1 MNRRRIFSLLMA
13 GALSAGMLAS
23 SASAA
28 TINMNDKTN
37 GGGYGAY
44 RLMDL
49 EQGLKNGHTA
59 GDSCDL
65 GTETGKTDHYA
76 YKYTLNEKFSAAVR
90 SAIAGLDES
99 ASDADVIAA
108 IEKLDDAGVRT
119 FANAVYK
126 AIKDEAPDATA
137 TNGVFSGVDQGY
149 YLIFEN
155 GPAAE
160 GESVSLVM
168 LDTAGQ
174 DDIKVTSKEGVPE
187 LTKKI
192 VNGDF
197 ESGDRQDSDLVAV
210 GDTVNYEIRVK
221 APSPDILANYS
232 TYKYVVH
239 DDISDGLKLCDA
251 DSIKVYVGDKL
262 ISSGYVV
269 RTDNN
274 ADNCE
279 LEVEFADVK
288 ELLKSAADTDVVVQY
303 SCTVESGAITGTPG
317 NPNTAHLEFSNNPY
331 VENSTTTT
339 PDDKVTAFTFQLQVD
354 KVDEDKNPLAGA
366 KFGLA
371 KKGADGEWGEL
382 VELGSVS
389 GSGGKSFLVS
399 GLDVGDYKL
408 VETETPA
415 GYTRINDVF
424 FTIGAKADTDSD
436 DPQLLELTV
445 TRGEANLL
453 VGVDGTA
460 PEFSMTLAD
469 GKLQT
474 AIVNAAGNRLPATGG
489 AGVFALYVGGALLVF
504 SGAGL
509 VLYHSSKKKNPDA

>member
-28 TINMNDKTN
+28 TINMNGTAE
-37 GGGYGAY
+37 GGYGAY

-49 EQGLKNGHTA
+49 EQGLKNGHAA

-65 GTETGKTDHYA
+65 GTETGKAEHYA
-76 YKYTLNEKFSAAVR
+76 YKYTLNEKFSAAIR
-90 SAIAGLDES
+90 DAIDGLDES

-108 IEKLDDAGVRT
+108 IEQLDDAGVRA
-119 FANAVYK
+119 FANAVYN

-137 TNGVFSGVDQGY
+137 TDGVFSGVDQGY

-155 GPAAE
+155 GPAAN
-160 GESVSLVM
+160 GDSVSLVM

-174 DDIKVTSKEGVPE
+174 DDIEVTSKEGVPE
-187 LTKKI
+187 LSKKI

-197 ESGDRQDSDLVAV
+197 DSGDRQDSDLVAV

-239 DDISDGLKLCDA
+239 DDISDGLKLDA
-251 DSIKVYVGDKL
+251 DSIKVYVGSDL
-262 ISSGYVV
+262 ISSGYTV

-274 ADNCE
+274 ADNCK

-288 ELLKSAADTDVVVQY
+288 ALLASAADTDVVVQY
-303 SCTVESGAITGTPG
+303 SCTVDSVAVTGAPG

-371 KKGADGEWGEL
+371 KKGADGVWGEP
-382 VELGSVS
+382 VEIDSVS

-415 GYTRINDVF
+415 GYTRIDDVF
-424 FTIGAKADTDSD
+424 FTISAETDTESD
-436 DPQLLELTV
+436 DPQLTKLTV
-445 TRGEANLL
+445 TRDGANLS
-453 VGVDGTA
+453 DGEES
-460 PEFSMTLAD
+460 EFSATLD
-469 GKLQT
+469 TGKLQT
-474 AIVNAAGNRLPATGG
+474 AIMNVAGNRLPATGG

>member
-1 MNRRRIFSLLMA
+1 MNRRRIFSLLMV

-28 TINMNDKTN
+28 TINMNGTAE
-37 GGGYGAY
+37 GGYGAY

-49 EQGLKNGHTA
+49 EQGLKNGHAA

-65 GTETGKTDHYA
+65 GTETGKAEHYA
-76 YKYTLNEKFSAAVR
+76 YKYTLNEKFSAAIR
-90 SAIAGLDES
+90 DAIDGLDES

-108 IEKLDDAGVRT
+108 IEQLDDAGVRA
-119 FANAVYK
+119 FANAVYN

-137 TNGVFSGVDQGY
+137 TDGVFSGVDQGY

-155 GPAAE
+155 GPAAN
-160 GESVSLVM
+160 GDSVSLVM

-174 DDIKVTSKEGVPE
+174 DDIEVTSKEGVPE
-187 LTKKI
+187 LSKKI

-197 ESGDRQDSDLVAV
+197 DSGDRQDSDLVAV

-239 DDISDGLKLCDA
+239 DDISDGLKLDA
-251 DSIKVYVGDKL
+251 DSIKVYVGSDL
-262 ISSGYVV
+262 IFSGYTV

-288 ELLKSAADTDVVVQY
+288 ALLASAADTDVVVQY
-303 SCTVESGAITGTPG
+303 SCTVDSVAVTGAPG

-371 KKGADGEWGEL
+371 KKGADGVWGEP
-382 VELGSVS
+382 VEIDSVS

-415 GYTRINDVF
+415 GYTRIDDVF
-424 FTIGAKADTDSD
+424 FTISAETDTESD
-436 DPQLLELTV
+436 DPQLTKLTV
-445 TRGEANLL
+445 TRDGANLS
-453 VGVDGTA
+453 DGEES
-460 PEFSMTLAD
+460 EFSATLD
-469 GKLQT
+469 TGKLQT
-474 AIVNAAGNRLPATGG
+474 AIMNVAGNRLPATGG

>member
-28 TINMNDKTN
+28 TINMNGTAE
-37 GGGYGAY
+37 GGYGAY

-65 GTETGKTDHYA
+65 GTETGKAEHYA

-90 SAIAGLDES
+90 SAINGLEES

-108 IEKLDDAGVRT
+108 IEQLDDAGVRA

-137 TNGVFSGVDQGY
+137 TDGVFSNVDQGY

-155 GPAAE
+155 GPAAD

-174 DDIKVTSKEGVPE
+174 DDIEVTSKEGVPE

-197 ESGDRQDSDLVAV
+197 DSGDRQDSDLVAV

-239 DDISDGLKLCDA
+239 DDISDGLKLDA
-251 DSIKVYVGDKL
+251 DSIKVYVGDNL
-262 ISSGYVV
+262 ISSGYTV

-288 ELLKSAADTDVVVQY
+288 ALLKSAADTDVVVQY

-331 VENSTTTT
+331 AENSTTTT

-371 KKGADGEWGEL
+371 KKVTDNEWGEL

-415 GYTRINDVF
+415 GYTRIDDVF

-453 VGVDGTA
+453 VGVDGKA
-460 PEFSMTLAD
+460 PEFSMTPND

-474 AIVNAAGNRLPATGG
+474 AIMNVTGNRLPATGG

>member
-28 TINMNDKTN
+28 TINMNGTAE
-37 GGGYGAY
+37 GGYGAY

-49 EQGLKNGHTA
+49 EQGLKNGHAA

-65 GTETGKTDHYA
+65 GTETGKAEHYA
-76 YKYTLNEKFSAAVR
+76 YKYTLNEKFSAAIR
-90 SAIAGLDES
+90 DAIDGLDES

-108 IEKLDDAGVRT
+108 IEQLDDAGVRA
-119 FANAVYK
+119 FANAVYN

-137 TNGVFSGVDQGY
+137 TDGVFSGVDQGY

-155 GPAAE
+155 GPAAN
-160 GESVSLVM
+160 GDSVSLVM

-174 DDIKVTSKEGVPE
+174 DDIEVTSKEGVPE
-187 LTKKI
+187 LSKKI

-197 ESGDRQDSDLVAV
+197 DSGDRQDSDLVAV

-239 DDISDGLKLCDA
+239 DDISDGLKLDA
-251 DSIKVYVGDKL
+251 DSIKVYVGSDL
-262 ISSGYVV
+262 ISSGYTV

-288 ELLKSAADTDVVVQY
+288 ALLASAADTDVVVQY
-303 SCTVESGAITGTPG
+303 SCTVDSVAVTGAPG

-371 KKGADGEWGEL
+371 KKGADGVWGEP
-382 VELGSVS
+382 VEIDSVS

-415 GYTRINDVF
+415 GYTRIDDVF
-424 FTIGAKADTDSD
+424 FTISAETDTESD
-436 DPQLLELTV
+436 DPQLTKLTV
-445 TRGEANLL
+445 TRDGANLS
-453 VGVDGTA
+453 DGEES
-460 PEFSMTLAD
+460 EFSATLD
-469 GKLQT
+469 TGKLQT
-474 AIVNAAGNRLPATGG
+474 AIMNVAGNRLPATGG

>member
-1 MNRRRIFSLLMA
+1 MNRRRIFSLLMV

-28 TINMNDKTN
+28 TINMNGTAE
-37 GGGYGAY
+37 GGYGAY

-49 EQGLKNGHTA
+49 EQGLKNGHAA

-65 GTETGKTDHYA
+65 GTETGKAEHYA
-76 YKYTLNEKFSAAVR
+76 YKYTLNEKFSAAIR
-90 SAIAGLDES
+90 DAIDGLDES

-108 IEKLDDAGVRT
+108 IEQLDDAGVRA
-119 FANAVYK
+119 FANAVYN

-137 TNGVFSGVDQGY
+137 TDGVFSGVDQGY

-155 GPAAE
+155 GPAAN
-160 GESVSLVM
+160 GDSVSLVM

-174 DDIKVTSKEGVPE
+174 DDIEVTSKEGVPE
-187 LTKKI
+187 LSKKI

-197 ESGDRQDSDLVAV
+197 DSGDRQDSDLVAV

-239 DDISDGLKLCDA
+239 DDISDGLKLDA
-251 DSIKVYVGDKL
+251 DSIKVYVGSDL
-262 ISSGYVV
+262 ISSGYTV

-288 ELLKSAADTDVVVQY
+288 ALLASAADTDVVVQY
-303 SCTVESGAITGTPG
+303 SCTVDSVAVTGAPG

-371 KKGADGEWGEL
+371 KKGADGVWGEP
-382 VELGSVS
+382 VEIDSVS

-415 GYTRINDVF
+415 GYTRIDDVF
-424 FTIGAKADTDSD
+424 FTISAETDTESD
-436 DPQLLELTV
+436 DPQLTKLTV
-445 TRGEANLL
+445 TRDGANLS
-453 VGVDGTA
+453 DGEES
-460 PEFSMTLAD
+460 EFSATLD
-469 GKLQT
+469 TGKLQT
-474 AIVNAAGNRLPATGG
+474 AIMNVAGNRLPATGG

>member
-28 TINMNDKTN
+28 TINMNDKTD

-65 GTETGKTDHYA
+65 GTETGKAEHYA

-90 SAIAGLDES
+90 SAVAGLDES

-108 IEKLDDAGVRT
+108 IEQLDDAGVRA

-137 TNGVFSGVDQGY
+137 TDGVFSNVDQGY

-155 GPAAE
+155 GPAAD

-174 DDIKVTSKEGVPE
+174 DDIEVTSKEGVPE

-197 ESGDRQDSDLVAV
+197 DSGDRQDSDLVAV

-239 DDISDGLKLCDA
+239 DDISDGLKLDA
-251 DSIKVYVGDKL
+251 DSIKVYVGDNL
-262 ISSGYVV
+262 ISSGYTV

-288 ELLKSAADTDVVVQY
+288 ALLKSAADTDVVVQY

-331 VENSTTTT
+331 AENSTTTT

-371 KKGADGEWGEL
+371 KKGADGEYGEL

-415 GYTRINDVF
+415 GYTRIDDVF
-424 FTIGAKADTDSD
+424 FTIGASADIESD
-436 DPQLLELTV
+436 DPKLLTLTV

-453 VGVDGTA
+453 VGVDGKA
-460 PEFSMTLAD
+460 PEFSMTPND

-474 AIVNAAGNRLPATGG
+474 AIMNVTGNRLPATGG

>member
-28 TINMNDKTN
+28 TINMNDKTD

-44 RLMDL
+44 RLMDP

-59 GDSCDL
+59 GDTCDL
-65 GTETGKTDHYA
+65 GTEAGKAEHYA

-90 SAIAGLDES
+90 SAITGLDES

-108 IEKLDDAGVRT
+108 IEQLDDAGVRA
-119 FANAVYK
+119 FADAVYK

-137 TNGVFSGVDQGY
+137 TGGVFSGVDQGY

-174 DDIKVTSKEGVPE
+174 DDIEVTSKEGVPV

-197 ESGDRQDSDLVAV
+197 DSGDRQDSDLVAV

-239 DDISDGLKLCDA
+239 DDISDGLKLDA

-288 ELLKSAADTDVVVQY
+288 TLLKSAADTDVVVQY

-371 KKGADGEWGEL
+371 KKGADGEYGEL

-415 GYTRINDVF
+415 GYTRIDDVF
-424 FTIGAKADTDSD
+424 FTIGASADIESD
-436 DPQLLELTV
+436 DPKLTELTV
-445 TRGEANLL
+445 TRDGASLTEGE
-453 VGVDGTA
+453 T

-474 AIVNAAGNRLPATGG
+474 AIMNVTGNRLPATGG
-489 AGVFALYVGGALLVF
+489 VGVFALYVGGALLVF

>member
-28 TINMNDKTN
+28 TINMNDKTD

-65 GTETGKTDHYA
+65 GTETGKAEHYA

-90 SAIAGLDES
+90 SAVAGLDES

-108 IEKLDDAGVRT
+108 IEQLDDAGVRA

-137 TNGVFSGVDQGY
+137 TDGVFSNVDQGY

-155 GPAAE
+155 GPAAD

-174 DDIKVTSKEGVPE
+174 DDIAVTSKEGVPE

-197 ESGDRQDSDLVAV
+197 DSGVRQDSDLVAV

-251 DSIKVYVGDKL
+251 NSIKVYVGDEL

-269 RTDNN
+269 RIDNN

-288 ELLKSAADTDVVVQY
+288 ALLKSAADTDVVVQY
-303 SCTVESGAITGTPG
+303 SCTVESDAITGMPG

-371 KKGADGEWGEL
+371 KKGADGEYGEP

-415 GYTRINDVF
+415 GYTRIDDVL
-424 FTIGAKADTDSD
+424 FTISAKADTTSD
-436 DPQLLELTV
+436 NPQLTELTV
-445 TRGEANLL
+445 TRDGASLTEGEP
-453 VGVDGTA
+453 
-460 PEFSMTLAD
+460 PEFLVTMLD

-474 AIVNAAGNRLPATGG
+474 AIMNVAGNRLPATGG

>member
-1 MNRRRIFSLLMA
+1 M
-13 GALSAGMLAS
+13 
-23 SASAA
+23 
-28 TINMNDKTN
+28 
-37 GGGYGAY
+37 
-44 RLMDL
+44 
-49 EQGLKNGHTA
+49 
-59 GDSCDL
+59 
-65 GTETGKTDHYA
+65 
-76 YKYTLNEKFSAAVR
+76 
-90 SAIAGLDES
+90 
-99 ASDADVIAA
+99 
-108 IEKLDDAGVRT
+108 
-119 FANAVYK
+119 
-126 AIKDEAPDATA
+126 
-137 TNGVFSGVDQGY
+137 
-149 YLIFEN
+149 
-155 GPAAE
+155 
-160 GESVSLVM
+160 SLVM

-174 DDIKVTSKEGVPE
+174 DDIEVTSKEGVPE

-371 KKGADGEWGEL
+371 KKVTDNEWGEL

-415 GYTRINDVF
+415 GYTRIDDVF

-453 VGVDGTA
+453 VGVDGAA

-474 AIVNAAGNRLPATGG
+474 AIMNVTGNRLPATGG
-489 AGVFALYVGGALLVF
+489 VGVFALYVGGALLVF

>member
-1 MNRRRIFSLLMA
+1 MNRRRIFSLLMV

-28 TINMNDKTN
+28 TINMNGTAE
-37 GGGYGAY
+37 GGYGAY

-49 EQGLKNGHTA
+49 EQGLKNGHAA

-65 GTETGKTDHYA
+65 GTETGKAEHYA
-76 YKYTLNEKFSAAVR
+76 YKYTLNEKFSAAIR
-90 SAIAGLDES
+90 DAIDGLDES

-108 IEKLDDAGVRT
+108 IEQLDDAGVRA
-119 FANAVYK
+119 FANAVYN

-137 TNGVFSGVDQGY
+137 TDGVFSGVDQGY

-155 GPAAE
+155 GPAAN
-160 GESVSLVM
+160 GDSVSLVM

-174 DDIKVTSKEGVPE
+174 DDIEVTSKEGVPE
-187 LTKKI
+187 LSKKI

-197 ESGDRQDSDLVAV
+197 DSGDRQDSDLVAV

-239 DDISDGLKLCDA
+239 DDISYGLKLDA
-251 DSIKVYVGDKL
+251 DSIKVYVGSDL
-262 ISSGYVV
+262 ISSGYTV

-288 ELLKSAADTDVVVQY
+288 ALLASAADTDVVVQY
-303 SCTVESGAITGTPG
+303 SCTVDSAAVTGAPG

-371 KKGADGEWGEL
+371 KKGADGVWGEP
-382 VELGSVS
+382 VEIDSVS

-415 GYTRINDVF
+415 GYTRIDDVF
-424 FTIGAKADTDSD
+424 FTISAETDTESD
-436 DPQLLELTV
+436 DPQLTKLTV
-445 TRGEANLL
+445 TRDGANLS
-453 VGVDGTA
+453 DGEES
-460 PEFSMTLAD
+460 EFSATLD
-469 GKLQT
+469 TGKLQT
-474 AIVNAAGNRLPATGG
+474 AIMNVAGNRLPATGG

>member
-28 TINMNDKTN
+28 TINMNGTAE
-37 GGGYGAY
+37 GGYGAY

-49 EQGLKNGHTA
+49 EQGLKNGHAA

-65 GTETGKTDHYA
+65 GTETGKAEHYA
-76 YKYTLNEKFSAAVR
+76 YKYTLNEKFSAAIR
-90 SAIAGLDES
+90 DAIDGLDES

-108 IEKLDDAGVRT
+108 IEQLDDAGVRA
-119 FANAVYK
+119 FANAVYN

-137 TNGVFSGVDQGY
+137 TDGVFSGVDQGY

-155 GPAAE
+155 GPAAN
-160 GESVSLVM
+160 GDSVSLVM

-174 DDIKVTSKEGVPE
+174 DDIEVTSKEGVPE
-187 LTKKI
+187 LSKKI

-197 ESGDRQDSDLVAV
+197 DSGDRQDSDLVAV

-239 DDISDGLKLCDA
+239 DDISDGLKLDA
-251 DSIKVYVGDKL
+251 DSIKVYVGSDL
-262 ISSGYVV
+262 ISSGYTV

-288 ELLKSAADTDVVVQY
+288 ALLASAADTDVVVQY
-303 SCTVESGAITGTPG
+303 SCTVDSAAVTGAPG

-371 KKGADGEWGEL
+371 KKGADGVWGEP
-382 VELGSVS
+382 VEIDSVS

-415 GYTRINDVF
+415 GYTRIDDVF
-424 FTIGAKADTDSD
+424 FTISAETDTESD
-436 DPQLLELTV
+436 DPQLTKLTV
-445 TRGEANLL
+445 TRDGANLS
-453 VGVDGTA
+453 DGEES
-460 PEFSMTLAD
+460 EFSATLD
-469 GKLQT
+469 TGKLQT
-474 AIVNAAGNRLPATGG
+474 AIMNVAGNRLPATGG

>member
-28 TINMNDKTN
+28 TINMNDTTA

-65 GTETGKTDHYA
+65 GTETGKAEHYA
-76 YKYTLNEKFSAAVR
+76 YKYTLTERFSAAVR
-90 SAIAGLDES
+90 SAINGLEES

-108 IEKLDDAGVRT
+108 IERLDDAGVRA

-137 TNGVFSGVDQGY
+137 TGGVFSGVDQGY

-174 DDIKVTSKEGVPE
+174 DDIAVTSKEDVPE

-197 ESGDRQDSDLVAV
+197 DSGDRQDSDLVAV

-239 DDISDGLKLCDA
+239 DDISDGLKLDA
-251 DSIKVYVGDKL
+251 DSIKVYVGDNL
-262 ISSGYVV
+262 ISSGYTV

-274 ADNCE
+274 ADNCK

-288 ELLKSAADTDVVVQY
+288 ALLKSAADTDVVVQY

-331 VENSTTTT
+331 VENLTTTT
-339 PDDKVTAFTFQLQVD
+339 PHDKVSAFTFQLQVD
-354 KVDEDKNPLAGA
+354 KVDEDKNSLAGA

-371 KKGADGEWGEL
+371 KKGADGEWGKL

-389 GSGGKSFLVS
+389 GVGGASFLVS

-408 VETETPA
+408 VETKTPA
-415 GYTRINDVF
+415 GYTKMDDVF
-424 FTIGAKADTDSD
+424 FTISAEADIESN
-436 DPQLLELTV
+436 DPQLKNLTV
-445 TRGEANLL
+445 TRDGASLTEGE
-453 VGVDGTA
+453 T
-460 PEFSMTLAD
+460 PEFSVTMLD

-474 AIVNAAGNRLPATGG
+474 AIMNVAGNRLPATGG

>member
-28 TINMNDKTN
+28 TINMNDKTD

-59 GDSCDL
+59 GDTCDL
-65 GTETGKTDHYA
+65 GTEAGKAEHYA

-90 SAIAGLDES
+90 SAITGLDES

-108 IEKLDDAGVRT
+108 IEQLDDAGVRA
-119 FANAVYK
+119 FADAVYK

-137 TNGVFSGVDQGY
+137 TGGVFSGVDQGY

-174 DDIKVTSKEGVPE
+174 DDIEVTSKEGVPV

-197 ESGDRQDSDLVAV
+197 DSGDRQDSDLVAV

-239 DDISDGLKLCDA
+239 DDISDGLKLDA

-288 ELLKSAADTDVVVQY
+288 TLLKSAADTDVVVQY

-371 KKGADGEWGEL
+371 KKGADGEYGEL

-415 GYTRINDVF
+415 GYTRIDDVF
-424 FTIGAKADTDSD
+424 FTIGASADIESD
-436 DPQLLELTV
+436 DPKLTELTV
-445 TRGEANLL
+445 TRDGASLTDGE
-453 VGVDGTA
+453 T

-474 AIVNAAGNRLPATGG
+474 AIMNVTGNRLPATGG
-489 AGVFALYVGGALLVF
+489 VGVFALYVGGALLVF

>member
-28 TINMNDKTN
+28 TINMNGTAE
-37 GGGYGAY
+37 GGYGAY

-65 GTETGKTDHYA
+65 GTAAGKAEHYA
-76 YKYTLNEKFSAAVR
+76 YKYTLNEKFSAAIR
-90 SAIAGLDES
+90 DAITGLDES

-108 IEKLDDAGVRT
+108 IEKLDDAGVRA
-119 FANAVYK
+119 FADAVYK

-137 TNGVFSGVDQGY
+137 TDGVFPDVAQGY
-149 YLIFEN
+149 YLIFEK
-155 GPAAE
+155 AAAP
-160 GESVSLVM
+160 GDSVSLVM

-174 DDIKVTSKEGVPE
+174 DDIEVTSKEGVPE

-239 DDISDGLKLCDA
+239 DDISDGLKLDA
-251 DSIKVYVGDKL
+251 DSIKVYVGSDL
-262 ISSGYVV
+262 ISSGYIV

-288 ELLKSAADTDVVVQY
+288 TLLKSATDTDVVVQY

-371 KKGADGEWGEL
+371 KKGADGVWGEP
-382 VELGSVS
+382 VEIDSVS

-415 GYTRINDVF
+415 GYTRIDDVF

-445 TRGEANLL
+445 TRGGANLL
-453 VGVDGTA
+453 VGVDGEA

-474 AIVNAAGNRLPATGG
+474 AIMNVTGNRLPATGG

>member
-28 TINMNDKTN
+28 TINMNDKTD

-59 GDSCDL
+59 GDTCDL
-65 GTETGKTDHYA
+65 GTEAGKAEHYA

-90 SAIAGLDES
+90 SAITGLDES

-108 IEKLDDAGVRT
+108 IEQLDDAGVRA
-119 FANAVYK
+119 FADAVYK

-137 TNGVFSGVDQGY
+137 TGGVFSGVDQGY

-174 DDIKVTSKEGVPE
+174 DDIEVTSKEGVPV

-192 VNGDF
+192 VNGEFD
-197 ESGDRQDSDLVAV
+197 SGDRQDSDLVAV

-239 DDISDGLKLCDA
+239 DDISDGLKLDA

-288 ELLKSAADTDVVVQY
+288 TLLKSAADTDVVVQY

-371 KKGADGEWGEL
+371 KKGADGEYGEL

-415 GYTRINDVF
+415 GYTRIDDVF
-424 FTIGAKADTDSD
+424 FTIGASADIESD
-436 DPQLLELTV
+436 DPKLTELTV
-445 TRGEANLL
+445 TRDGASLTEGE
-453 VGVDGTA
+453 T

-474 AIVNAAGNRLPATGG
+474 AIMNVTGNRLPATGG
-489 AGVFALYVGGALLVF
+489 VGVFALYGGGALLVF
-504 SGAGL
+504 SEAGL

>member
-59 GDSCDL
+59 GDTCDL
-65 GTETGKTDHYA
+65 GTEAGKAEHYA

-90 SAIAGLDES
+90 SAITGLDES

-108 IEKLDDAGVRT
+108 IEKLDDAGVRA
-119 FANAVYK
+119 FANAVYE
-126 AIKDEAPDATA
+126 AIKEEALDPDATA
-137 TNGVFSGVDQGY
+137 TDGVFSDVAQGY

-174 DDIKVTSKEGVPE
+174 DDIEVTSKEGVPE

-239 DDISDGLKLCDA
+239 DDISDGLKLDA
-251 DSIKVYVGDKL
+251 DSIKVYVGSDL
-262 ISSGYVV
+262 ISSGYTV

-288 ELLKSAADTDVVVQY
+288 TLLKSATDTDVVVQY

-331 VENSTTTT
+331 VENLTTTT
-339 PDDKVTAFTFQLQVD
+339 PSDKVSAFTFQLQVD

-371 KKGADGEWGEL
+371 KKGADGEYGEP
-382 VELGSVS
+382 VEIGSVS
-389 GSGGKSFLVS
+389 GSGGASFLVS

-415 GYTRINDVF
+415 GYTRIDDVF
-424 FTIGAKADTDSD
+424 FTIGASADIDSD
-436 DPQLLELTV
+436 DPQLLTLTV
-445 TRGEANLL
+445 TRDGASLTEGE
-453 VGVDGTA
+453 T

-474 AIVNAAGNRLPATGG
+474 AIMNVTGNRLPATGG

>member
-28 TINMNDKTN
+28 TINMNDATA

-49 EQGLKNGHTA
+49 EQGLKNGHTV

-65 GTETGKTDHYA
+65 GTETGKVEHYA
-76 YKYTLNEKFSAAVR
+76 YKYTLNTKFSAAVR

-108 IEKLDDAGVRT
+108 IEQLDAAGVRA

-137 TNGVFSGVDQGY
+137 TDGVFSNVDQGY

-155 GPAAE
+155 GPAAD

-174 DDIKVTSKEGVPE
+174 DDIEVTSKEGVPE

-197 ESGDRQDSDLVAV
+197 DSGDRQDSDLVAV

-239 DDISDGLKLCDA
+239 DDISDGLKLDA
-251 DSIKVYVGDKL
+251 NSIKVYVGSDL
-262 ISSGYVV
+262 ISSGYTV

-371 KKGADGEWGEL
+371 KKGADGEYGEP

-415 GYTRINDVF
+415 GYTRIDDVF
-424 FTIGAKADTDSD
+424 FTIGAKADTESD

-453 VGVDGTA
+453 VGVDGEA
-460 PEFSMTLAD
+460 PEFSMTMAD

-474 AIVNAAGNRLPATGG
+474 AIMNVTGNRLPATGG

>member
-28 TINMNDKTN
+28 TINMNDKTD

-59 GDSCDL
+59 GDTCDL
-65 GTETGKTDHYA
+65 GTEAGKAEHYA

-90 SAIAGLDES
+90 SAITGLDES

-108 IEKLDDAGVRT
+108 IEQLDDAGVRA
-119 FANAVYK
+119 FADAVYK

-137 TNGVFSGVDQGY
+137 TGGVFSGVDQGY

-174 DDIKVTSKEGVPE
+174 DDIEVTSKEGVPV

-197 ESGDRQDSDLVAV
+197 DSGDRQDSDLVAV

-239 DDISDGLKLCDA
+239 DDISDGLKLDA

-288 ELLKSAADTDVVVQY
+288 TLLKSAADTDVVVQY

-371 KKGADGEWGEL
+371 KKGADGEYGEL

-415 GYTRINDVF
+415 GYTRIDDVF
-424 FTIGAKADTDSD
+424 FTIGASADIESD
-436 DPQLLELTV
+436 DPKLTELTV
-445 TRGEANLL
+445 TRDGASLTEGE
-453 VGVDGTA
+453 T

-474 AIVNAAGNRLPATGG
+474 AIMNVTGNRLPATGG
-489 AGVFALYVGGALLVF
+489 VGVFALYVGGALLVF

>member
-1 MNRRRIFSLLMA
+1 MNRRRIFSLLMV

-28 TINMNDKTN
+28 TINMNGTAE
-37 GGGYGAY
+37 GGYGAY

-49 EQGLKNGHTA
+49 EQGLKNGHAA

-65 GTETGKTDHYA
+65 GTETGKAEHYA
-76 YKYTLNEKFSAAVR
+76 YKYTLNEKFSAAIR
-90 SAIAGLDES
+90 DAIDGLDES

-108 IEKLDDAGVRT
+108 IEQLDDAGVRA
-119 FANAVYK
+119 FANAVYN

-137 TNGVFSGVDQGY
+137 TDGVFSGVDQGY

-155 GPAAE
+155 GPAAN
-160 GESVSLVM
+160 GDSVSLVM

-174 DDIKVTSKEGVPE
+174 DDIEVTSKEGVPE
-187 LTKKI
+187 LSKKI

-197 ESGDRQDSDLVAV
+197 DSGDRQDSDLVAV

-239 DDISDGLKLCDA
+239 DDISDGLKLDA
-251 DSIKVYVGDKL
+251 DSIKVYVGSDL
-262 ISSGYVV
+262 ISSGYTV

-288 ELLKSAADTDVVVQY
+288 ALLASAADTDVVVQY
-303 SCTVESGAITGTPG
+303 SCTVDSAAVTGAPG

-371 KKGADGEWGEL
+371 KKGADGVWGEP
-382 VELGSVS
+382 VEIDSVS

-415 GYTRINDVF
+415 GYTRIDDVF
-424 FTIGAKADTDSD
+424 FTISAETDTESD
-436 DPQLLELTV
+436 DPQLTKLTV
-445 TRGEANLL
+445 TRDGANLS
-453 VGVDGTA
+453 DGEES
-460 PEFSMTLAD
+460 EFSATLD
-469 GKLQT
+469 TGKLQT
-474 AIVNAAGNRLPATGG
+474 AIMNVAGNRLPATGG